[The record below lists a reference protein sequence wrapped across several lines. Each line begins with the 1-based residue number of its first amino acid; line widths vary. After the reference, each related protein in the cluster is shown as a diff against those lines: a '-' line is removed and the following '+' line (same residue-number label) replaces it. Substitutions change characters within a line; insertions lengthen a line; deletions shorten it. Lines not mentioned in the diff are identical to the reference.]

1 VPVQVMVCS
10 DDPYMGPETVD
21 ALDLDRFLG
30 TWRRVDVESGH
41 WLPRTDPMQ
50 VAQLVREWSLPR

>member
-1 VPVQVMVCS
+1 
-10 DDPYMGPETVD
+10 MGPETVD